1 MGEATSRPLSCVAGQ
16 VKEPF
21 ASAEADVTLASHPR
35 RGLPPAP
42 AACPVYPVS
51 CFVRSVVQAL
61 GGPGVQGDAFSSLP
75 SEARV
80 ELPLFFWSAPGMG
93 QTGFRFRSQLC
104 HLQAGWAGCLHLGS
118 SESSSPKTGDRAS
131 PHRLIGG

>member
-51 CFVRSVVQAL
+51 CFVRSVAQAL

-80 ELPLFFWSAPGMG
+80 ELPLFFWRRPRYGADWFQVQIPTLPPPGWVGRLFAPWVLRV
-93 QTGFRFRSQLC
+93 FL
-104 HLQAGWAGCLHLGS
+104 
-118 SESSSPKTGDRAS
+118 SESR
-131 PHRLIGG
+131 